1 MKGLLT
7 GVVFTL
13 AIGVSSAQ
21 AATTY
26 IPTFTCTGN
35 CDTIPTAGAVSFP
48 SPIIFETWFVSSL
61 VGIDLGPLDLPTDT
75 YTWNNTIMF
84 PGIESQFVADW
95 TLSITDVTT
104 GDSPIET
111 GTVGIGDPE
120 FMGFS
125 DSGTLTFVPSGGTT
139 SGVPEP
145 STWAMMLLGFAGLGF
160 LAHRR
165 RRQTKLA

>member
-13 AIGVSSAQ
+13 AIGVCSAQ

-48 SPIIFETWFVSSL
+48 SPIVFENWFVSSI

-75 YTWNNTIMF
+75 YTWINS
-84 PGIESQFVADW
+84 IEPDPVPQLADW
-95 TLSITDVTT
+95 TLSITDLTT
-104 GDSPIET
+104 GDAPSES
-111 GTVGIGDPE
+111 GTVGVDPIT
-120 FMGFS
+120 FMSFA
-125 DSGTLTFVPSGGTT
+125 DSGTLTFLPSGGTT
-139 SGVPEP
+139 PGVPES
-145 STWAMMLLGFAGLGF
+145 STWAMMLLGFLGLGF
-160 LAHRR
+160 AFRQSRR
-165 RRQTKLA
+165 KVAFA